1 MNDKKKVLVIGV
13 TGMLGNAI
21 FAELS
26 KAGFDVYGTARKM
39 NPAFFPTELTSKIIT
54 GIDIEDLPS
63 LTSTIKDLKPD
74 VVMNCVGL
82 IKQSPSASNTAM
94 AIYMNALF
102 PHKLA
107 SICEE
112 TGARMIHFSTDC
124 VFSGK
129 KGSYTEEDFSDADDV
144 YGRTKY
150 LGEVAYP
157 NCVTMRTSIIGH
169 GLEANASLVDWFLA
183 QEGDVTGYDK
193 VIFSGFPTI
202 EIARILIEYILPNPE
217 LSGLYHVSA
226 DPISKYDLLK
236 LVAKI
241 YGKKVTLVLSDKEIS
256 DKSLNSDRFRKIS
269 GYTPPSWDV
278 LIEKMYKYYKSN
290 SNFIKYT

>member
-1 MNDKKKVLVIGV
+1 MNSKRILVLGA
-13 TGMLGNAI
+13 TGMLGNAL
-21 FAELS
+21 FTELS
-26 KAGFDVYGTARKM
+26 KADFDVYGTARKM
-39 NPAFFPTELTSKIIT
+39 NPAFFPENLANKIIAD
-54 GIDIEDLPS
+54 IDIEDLLS
-63 LTSTIKDLKPD
+63 LSTAIKELKPD

-102 PHKLA
+102 PHRLA

-112 TGARMIHFSTDC
+112 YNARMIHFSTDC

-129 KGSYTEEDFSDADDV
+129 KGNYTEKDFSDAGNV

-150 LGEVAYP
+150 LGEVVYP
-157 NCVTMRTSIIGH
+157 HCFTMRTSIIGH
-169 GLEANASLVDWFLA
+169 GLETNASLVDWFLA

-193 VIFSGFPTI
+193 VIFSGFPTV
-202 EIARILIEYILPNPE
+202 EIARILTEYILPNHE

-236 LVAKI
+236 LVAKV
-241 YGKKVTLVLSDKEIS
+241 YSKKVNLISSDNEVS

-269 GYTPPSWDV
+269 SYTPPSWDV
-278 LIEKMYKYYKSN
+278 LIEKMYEYYKSN

>member
-1 MNDKKKVLVIGV
+1 MKNKKILVLGA

-21 FAELS
+21 FTELT

-39 NPAFFPTELTSKIIT
+39 NPEFFSTDLVSKIIT

-63 LTSTIKDLKPD
+63 LTATINDLKPD

-107 SICEE
+107 SICEQA
-112 TGARMIHFSTDC
+112 GARMIHFSTDC

-129 KGSYTEEDFSDADDV
+129 KGNYTEEDFSDADDV

-157 NCVTMRTSIIGH
+157 HCFTMRTSIIGH
-169 GLEANASLVDWFLA
+169 GLEANASLIDWFLA
-183 QEGDVTGYDK
+183 QNGEVTGYDK
-193 VIFSGFPTI
+193 VIFSGFPTV

-217 LSGLYHVSA
+217 LCGLYHVSA

-236 LVAKI
+236 LVAKV
-241 YGKKVTLVLSDKEIS
+241 YGKKVNLIPSDNEIS
-256 DKSLNSDRFRKIS
+256 DKSLNSERFRDIS
-269 GYTPPSWDV
+269 GYTPPSWDA
-278 LIEKMYKYYKSN
+278 LIEKMYEYYKSN
-290 SNFIKYT
+290 GNFIKYT